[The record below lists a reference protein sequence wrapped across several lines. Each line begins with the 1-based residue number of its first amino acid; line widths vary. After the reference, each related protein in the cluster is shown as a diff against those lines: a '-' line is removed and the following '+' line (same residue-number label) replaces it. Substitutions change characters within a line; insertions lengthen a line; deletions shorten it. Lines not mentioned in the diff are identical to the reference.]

1 MKIHYE
7 LCPLLGSSYN
17 AGRAKP
23 DAVVP
28 RLRLQREGQFF
39 STCLTEM
46 KFHGRGRELQYRVEV
61 QNRVYRREMAQL
73 ELELARLE
81 KQLAQEPVEPS
92 HASSSASIPQ
102 RNPSIG
108 GGLPLLLLS
117 VLPPVIPRA
126 SWPSA
131 DPSGESDSSPLVLGH
146 IRCANKSTRRVRS
159 KLARL
164 FAAHLFSFPFTLTDS
179 VLSRISDGLSGRAA
193 KDEAPL

>member
-1 MKIHYE
+1 
-7 LCPLLGSSYN
+7 
-17 AGRAKP
+17 
-23 DAVVP
+23 
-28 RLRLQREGQFF
+28 
-39 STCLTEM
+39 
-46 KFHGRGRELQYRVEV
+46 VEV

-92 HASSSASIPQ
+92 HTSSSASIPQ

-131 DPSGESDSSPLVLGH
+131 DSSGKY
-146 IRCANKSTRRVRS
+146 KSTS
-159 KLARL
+159 
-164 FAAHLFSFPFTLTDS
+164 
-179 VLSRISDGLSGRAA
+179 
-193 KDEAPL
+193 

>member
-1 MKIHYE
+1 MT
-7 LCPLLGSSYN
+7 LS
-17 AGRAKP
+17 
-23 DAVVP
+23 D
-28 RLRLQREGQFF
+28 
-39 STCLTEM
+39 
-46 KFHGRGRELQYRVEV
+46 RGDSELQYRVEV

-131 DPSGESDSSPLVLGH
+131 DSSGEWDSFIRHSSCKQTSPIFLFQPFICTMNVNLFHRGEKEGSIH
-146 IRCANKSTRRVRS
+146 NRRIIFSSFRCRRKVTEFRLLHAILFERS
-159 KLARL
+159 YHRL
-164 FAAHLFSFPFTLTDS
+164 RF
-179 VLSRISDGLSGRAA
+179 VEGIGN
-193 KDEAPL
+193 

>member
-1 MKIHYE
+1 
-7 LCPLLGSSYN
+7 
-17 AGRAKP
+17 
-23 DAVVP
+23 
-28 RLRLQREGQFF
+28 
-39 STCLTEM
+39 
-46 KFHGRGRELQYRVEV
+46 V

-92 HASSSASIPQ
+92 RASSSASIPQ

-131 DPSGESDSSPLVLGH
+131 DSSGK
-146 IRCANKSTRRVRS
+146 CKSTS
-159 KLARL
+159 QYGDPPCKKKQLYSDLYLIEQLNL
-164 FAAHLFSFPFTLTDS
+164 FWTLNLRQYKVQQLDK
-179 VLSRISDGLSGRAA
+179 SRQ
-193 KDEAPL
+193 

>member
-1 MKIHYE
+1 MNDNFNFVPVKWRLHKDKAQTI
-7 LCPLLGSSYN
+7 
-17 AGRAKP
+17 
-23 DAVVP
+23 DAYICKK
-28 RLRLQREGQFF
+28 LDIAQFNIPPKRKETF
-39 STCLTEM
+39 LDS
-46 KFHGRGRELQYRVEV
+46 ELQYRVEV

-92 HASSSASIPQ
+92 RASSSASIPQ

-131 DPSGESDSSPLVLGH
+131 DSSGKHMLRLAVT
-146 IRCANKSTRRVRS
+146 IS
-159 KLARL
+159 KDPPCKER
-164 FAAHLFSFPFTLTDS
+164 
-179 VLSRISDGLSGRAA
+179 
-193 KDEAPL
+193 